1 MTPPGLFSMQQLGA
15 ELAEYLESRNRH
27 PILDRFVP
35 AILIAGGALIG
46 LYAFY
51 SYWLGG

>member
-1 MTPPGLFSMQQLGA
+1 LVPSWQNI
-15 ELAEYLESRNRH
+15 SNRH

-46 LYAFY
+46 LYACY